1 MAGMFYSLQE
11 AAERLGLSEE
21 DFKGLVEQGKLR
33 EFRDGPNLLFK
44 VDEVET
50 LAVQGVGEPSEPAE
64 IEISEP
70 EEVAAESDLSA
81 FEPQGDEAEPFDL
94 DDFDLGTP
102 DLEPAGGDEF
112 DFEAEAEPESEPASE
127 PEFEIA
133 EPEPEPEFEIS
144 GVEEAEEPE
153 GLEPEIGE
161 PEMKAA
167 EEAGEPDI
175 TEFDTAEFMAMDSP
189 ETGEPAGEE
198 GTPDLGSSEFDL
210 AEPEAGEPD
219 IADFEI
225 EDETPEAPELEESAL
240 DVSSTGELAGTSEIL
255 LAPETGAPLPP
266 GGDLTNEDTAITGE
280 GVNLLG
286 DTGKDYDITDDTLG
300 ETSGSLGL
308 TGGTAPETSL
318 DEIEGD
324 INLDSFGSGSGLLD
338 LSLQADDTSLGGIL
352 DEIYTADGE
361 GGDTPESEGAD
372 DVSADVEMVP
382 EDDFGA
388 AVAAPQMAVGMPRAI
403 TAAPDTQSNVLG
415 MMLLLPLVM
424 ILYAAIVA
432 VAGLK
437 GVVPSALSAIQGYI
451 WYIVGGSAVLSLIVM
466 AIAFMSGGDSSGT
479 KTKKP
484 KAKKEKAKK
493 EKKPKEK
500 KSFFGKKKKKGEELP
515 PPPEEMNLDDLD

>member
-21 DFKGLVEQGKLR
+21 DFKGIVEQGKLR
-33 EFRDGPNLLFK
+33 EFRDGSNLLFK

-50 LAVQGVGEPSEPAE
+50 LAAQGVSAEHQAEE
-64 IEISEP
+64 IEISELEGAAL
-70 EEVAAESDLSA
+70 EEADLAA
-81 FEPQGDEAEPFDL
+81 FEPQADEAETFDI
-94 DDFDLGTP
+94 DDLGLDTP
-102 DLEPAGGDEF
+102 DLETPAADGF
-112 DFEAEAEPESEPASE
+112 DFESESESEADSEPAFQPEFE
-127 PEFEIA
+127 PEFEVD
-133 EPEPEPEFEIS
+133 EPDIMESE
-144 GVEEAEEPE
+144 
-153 GLEPEIGE
+153 
-161 PEMKAA
+161 AA
-167 EEAGEPDI
+167 ETEVLPEAGEPDI

-189 ETGEPAGEE
+189 GADEPGPEEETADF
-198 GTPDLGSSEFDL
+198 GTGDFDL
-210 AEPEAGEPD
+210 AEPE

-225 EDETPEAPELEESAL
+225 EDDTPEVPEVEESAVEMS
-240 DVSSTGELAGTSEIL
+240 DPEESGMSELAGTSEIL

-266 GGDLTNEDTAITGE
+266 GELTDGDTALTGE

-286 DTGKDYDITDDTLG
+286 ETDQDYEITEDTLG

-308 TGGTAPETSL
+308 TSGGAPGTSL

-361 GGDTPESEGAD
+361 GPETQDEGGEE
-372 DVSADVEMVP
+372 DVSAGAEMVP

-388 AVAAPQMAVGMPRAI
+388 VVPAAQMAVGVPRAI
-403 TAAPDTQSNVLG
+403 TAPPDTQSNILG
-415 MMLLLPLVM
+415 MLLLLPLVTT
-424 ILYAAIVA
+424 LYTAIVA

-437 GVVPSALSAIQGYI
+437 GVVPSALSMIQSKI
-451 WYIVGGSAVLSLIVM
+451 WIIVGAAAVIALIVV
-466 AIAFMSGGDSSGT
+466 AIAFMSGGDSSGA

-500 KSFFGKKKKKGEELP
+500 KPKEKKSFFGKKKKGNEP